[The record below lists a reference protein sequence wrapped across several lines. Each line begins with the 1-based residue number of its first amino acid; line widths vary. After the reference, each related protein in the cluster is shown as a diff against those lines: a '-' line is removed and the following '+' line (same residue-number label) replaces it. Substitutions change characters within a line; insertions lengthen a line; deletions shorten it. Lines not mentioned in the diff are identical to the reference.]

1 METCVRSRRIKP
13 QSKITKDELYKMQ
26 TNSRLTEETVSKIE
40 KCLFDYGQT
49 CEVKIEH
56 GEQVVVSI
64 NRKKMRDTKVP
75 AYK

>member
-1 METCVRSRRIKP
+1 
-13 QSKITKDELYKMQ
+13 MQ

-64 NRKKMRDTKVP
+64 NRKKMRDTKVSTD
-75 AYK
+75 K

>member
-1 METCVRSRRIKP
+1 MINS
-13 QSKITKDELYKMQ
+13 TKTSPK
-26 TNSRLTEETVSKIE
+26 LTESTIEKIE

-64 NRKKMRDTKVP
+64 NRKKMRDTKVS
-75 AYK
+75 ADK